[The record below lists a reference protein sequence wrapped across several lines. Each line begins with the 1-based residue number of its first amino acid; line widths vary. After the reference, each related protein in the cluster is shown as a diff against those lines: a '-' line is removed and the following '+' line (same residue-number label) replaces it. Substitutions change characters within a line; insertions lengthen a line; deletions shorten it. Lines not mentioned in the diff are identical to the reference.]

1 MTPRELWFERS
12 FDFTLPVSR
21 FPSLLERLRGTPVR
35 LEERTQTLP
44 ARLLTQRYEGRWS
57 VQENVG
63 HLVDLEPLWLR
74 RAQQIFA
81 NESELAPTDLANRRT
96 HEANHNARQLID
108 LLSEFRDLRT
118 SFVQLLATADPAILA
133 RTAIHPRLRTS
144 MRLIDLAL
152 FVADHDD
159 HHLAAI
165 TELCEKSEVRG
176 PVVSDDLEGRSTN

>member
-1 MTPRELWFERS
+1 MTTRELWFERS

-21 FPSLLERLRGTPVR
+21 FPSVLERLRGTPAR

-44 ARLLTQRYEGRWS
+44 AHLLIQRHDGRWS

-74 RAQQIFA
+74 RAQQIFS

-108 LLSEFRDLRT
+108 LLSEFRGLRS
-118 SFVQLLATADPAILA
+118 SFVQLLTTADSAMLA
-133 RTAIHPRLRTS
+133 RTAIHPRLRTP

-165 TELCEKSEVRG
+165 TALTEKC
-176 PVVSDDLEGRSTN
+176 D